1 MLNAVTNATDVL
13 IPDVVLPLPSLM
25 FILRRMQATIQHNI
39 VNVFKKYDNPVN
51 SYTVETA
58 FNDHR

>member
-1 MLNAVTNATDVL
+1 
-13 IPDVVLPLPSLM
+13 M